1 MSEEESDQLTLDLE
15 EQVEKMTFK
24 EPKKRVLSKDALE
37 KLAKARVAA
46 LAVRKANYEKKL
58 KAKADLAES
67 KVRTKIAK
75 EDTKNKKK
83 DELDEL
89 VQTADKELSESKK
102 KSTVISNDEEDEVPV
117 IKKAKPKSKG
127 KSKTRIVINN
137 NSESS
142 SDDDT
147 PQIYIRTKKK
157 KSKPKPVPVAD
168 EQVVHDYMPT
178 VPIQEMR
185 QPNEFTEQPP
195 PLARQQ
201 PYWMSFQ

>member
-58 KAKADLAES
+58 KAKEDLKEAQVRKKVAAE
-67 KVRTKIAK
+67 
-75 EDTKNKKK
+75 ETKNKKK

-178 VPIQEMR
+178 VPIQEV
-185 QPNEFTEQPP
+185 QEQRHAEPP
-195 PLARQQ
+195 PIARQNAQ